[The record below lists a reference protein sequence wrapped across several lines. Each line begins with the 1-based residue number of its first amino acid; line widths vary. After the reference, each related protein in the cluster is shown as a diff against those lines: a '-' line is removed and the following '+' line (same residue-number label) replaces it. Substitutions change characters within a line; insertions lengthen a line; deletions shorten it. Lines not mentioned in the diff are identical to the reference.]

1 MRTGIVFFT
10 VVALVA
16 CASLADH
23 HTEKKKIGE
32 YEATRAPGTHF

>member
-1 MRTGIVFFT
+1 MRTGIVFVT

-23 HTEKKKIGE
+23 HMEKKKIGE
-32 YEATRAPGTHF
+32 YGVTEAPETNF